1 MTNSRFSLTL
11 FFSITRLLSL
21 ILMWSCLTL
30 TVSATQKM
38 TVEEVVRKHLESIG
52 ATEERASV
60 KSRIVI
66 GTTKFSYRV
75 TKGVGKAEGTA
86 VMASEGDRS
95 LIGMNF
101 PEADYPHERL
111 GFDGKSFTTGFIRT
125 GVRTVLGD
133 FLYSHNDVFKEGLIG
148 GSLTQ
153 TWALLNMAERKP
165 KLEYEGTK
173 KINGKETYMLSYGLR
188 KGSDFEIRLYFDS
201 ATFQHVRSEYTQVI
215 APMIGQTVSTLQ
227 GRPTE
232 NSSRQ
237 RSTRYE
243 MVEEFSDFKK
253 ESGLTLPH
261 NYKFRLVI
269 DNQGGARQFDWE
281 LNLVQYNFNRPIP
294 PDSFNVE
301 AFKEQ

>member
-1 MTNSRFSLTL
+1 MTDNRFSSTL

-21 ILMWSCLTL
+21 ILMWSCLAL
-30 TVSATQKM
+30 TVSAMQKM
-38 TVEEVVRKHLESIG
+38 TAEEVVRKHLESIG
-52 ATEERASV
+52 SNDARASV
-60 KSRIVI
+60 KSRIAI
-66 GTTKFSYRV
+66 GTSKFSYRV

-86 VMASEGDRS
+86 VMASEGDKS

-125 GVRTVLGD
+125 GIRSVLGD
-133 FLYSHNDVFKEGLIG
+133 FLFSHNDVFKEGLIG
-148 GSLTQ
+148 GSLSQ
-153 TWALLNMAERKP
+153 TWALLNLAERRP
-165 KLEYEGTK
+165 KLEYGGTK

-188 KGSDFEIRLYFDS
+188 KGSDFEIRLYFDA
-201 ATFQHVRSEYTQVI
+201 ATFQHVRTEYTQVI
-215 APMIGQTVSTLQ
+215 AAMIGQTVGTLQ

-243 MVEEFSDFKK
+243 IVEDFSDFKQ
-253 ESGLTLPH
+253 EGGLTLPH
-261 NYKFRLVI
+261 NYKLRLVI

-281 LNLVQYNFNRPIP
+281 LNLAQYDFNRPIP

>member
-1 MTNSRFSLTL
+1 MTNNRFRPTL

-21 ILMWSCLTL
+21 SLIWSCLTL
-30 TVSATQKM
+30 TVSAMQKM
-38 TVEEVVRKHLESIG
+38 TAEEVVRKHLESIA
-52 ATEERASV
+52 ATETRESI
-60 KSRIVI
+60 KSRIAI

-75 TKGVGKAEGTA
+75 TKGVGKSEGTA

-111 GFDGKSFTTGFIRT
+111 GYDGKSFTTGFIRT
-125 GVRTVLGD
+125 GIRTVLGD
-133 FLYSHNDVFKEGLIG
+133 FLYSHNDVFKEGLVG
-148 GSLTQ
+148 GSLSQ
-153 TWALLNMAERKP
+153 TWALLNLAERKP
-165 KLEYEGTK
+165 KLEYGGTK
-173 KINGKETYMLSYGLR
+173 KINGKEAYVLSYGLR
-188 KGSDFEIRLYFDS
+188 KGSDFEIRLYFDTS
-201 ATFQHVRSEYTQVI
+201 TFQHVRTEYTQVI
-215 APMIGQTVSTLQ
+215 AAMIGQTVGTLQ

-243 MVEEFSDFKK
+243 IVEDFSDFKT
-253 ESGLTLPH
+253 EGGLTLPH
-261 NYKFRLVI
+261 NYKLRLVI

-281 LNLVQYNFNRPIP
+281 LSLVQYSFNRPIP